1 MMTDQAQTAKP
12 ATIKKDVLP
21 AMDVTDDPR
30 EARLIEY
37 LSIYTDPRKAAL
49 KAGYSQSY
57 AYNVTSTKLKSP
69 RFISKLKAHYNG
81 RTTALLPA
89 ILNVE
94 SKAVQYCME
103 NPQELPKFRHTL
115 KEIKQTA
122 GVLAPDITAN
132 TPTVQ
137 INGVQNL
144 MLQIQA
150 EKEQGAEE

>member
-1 MMTDQAQTAKP
+1 MTDQAQTAKP

-21 AMDVTDDPR
+21 AMDVTGDPR
-30 EARLIEY
+30 ESKFIEY
-37 LSIYTDPRKAAL
+37 LSIYTNPVTAAK
-49 KAGYSQSY
+49 KAGYSDTYSL
-57 AYNVTSTKLKSP
+57 NISCNKLKSQ
-69 RFISKLKAHYNG
+69 RFLNKLKAHYNG
-81 RTTALLPA
+81 RAAALLPA
-89 ILNVE
+89 LQKVE

-122 GVLAPDITAN
+122 GVLAPDITTN